1 MQYCKV
7 WRIYTVFDNKK
18 REGKVCTNQLGPH
31 LKLRDAK
38 SANTV
43 EEEGEHHIVFFAYK
57 GVQGRLLAGDDVTGC
72 C

>member
-1 MQYCKV
+1 M
-7 WRIYTVFDNKK
+7 
-18 REGKVCTNQLGPH
+18 CTNQLGPH